1 MDVKENAKLTIID
14 VNIVNNFSVIHTVE
28 TCQTLA
34 ITCSEYISIR
44 YYIDYATPPQ
54 PKFRVVVKV
63 SIWSTRL
70 VLTKHKFYN
79 IFQN

>member
-34 ITCSEYISIR
+34 ITCSEYISIGLVSNI
-44 YYIDYATPPQ
+44 YLFVDTMLTLPPPQ

-63 SIWSTRL
+63 SIWSTS
-70 VLTKHKFYN
+70 VV
-79 IFQN
+79 